1 MPDVKEYFLVT
12 GHELQQI
19 KEAQRPFL
27 NYPELYDS
35 VNNSK
40 EQEQEK
46 LPIIEWKIFDW
57 RLK

>member
-1 MPDVKEYFLVT
+1 MPDVKQYFLVT

-19 KEAQRPFL
+19 KDAQRPFL

-35 VNNSK
+35 VNK

-46 LPIIEWKIFDW
+46 LPITEWKIFDW
-57 RLK
+57 RLS